1 MIIRF
6 ASAVLLTSL
15 VCSAP
20 AFAEGCKVTGTVY
33 DFEGRPLRDAVV
45 RLVDLDTRQSLFAVA
60 DEQAAFTVHA
70 AAPLGS
76 EGYRVDVLSE
86 PTRVTG
92 SHIPTRSILGMTTP
106 FNCSA
111 GQLARQDV
119 RVQVE

>member
-6 ASAVLLTSL
+6 ASALFLASFA
-15 VCSAP
+15 CSAP
-20 AFAEGCKVTGTVY
+20 ALAEGCKVTGTVY

-60 DEQAAFTVHA
+60 DAQAAFTVHGA
-70 AAPLGS
+70 ARPGT

-92 SHIPTRSILGMTTP
+92 SHIPTRSILGMTEP
-106 FNCSA
+106 FTCDA

-119 RVQVE
+119 RVQVD

>member
-1 MIIRF
+1 MVRF
-6 ASAVLLTSL
+6 AFPLFLASL
-15 VCSAP
+15 VCSAS
-20 AFAEGCKVTGTVY
+20 AFAEGCKVSGTVY

-45 RLVDLDTRQSLFAVA
+45 RLVDLESRQSLFAVA
-60 DEQAAFTVHA
+60 DGQAAFTLHSSAQPGV
-70 AAPLGS
+70 

-92 SHIPTRSILGMTTP
+92 SHIPTRSILGMTPRFT
-106 FNCSA
+106 CDT

>member
-6 ASAVLLTSL
+6 ASTLFLASFA
-15 VCSAP
+15 CSAP
-20 AFAEGCKVTGTVY
+20 ALAEGCKVTGTVY

-60 DEQAAFTVHA
+60 DSQAAFTVHA
-70 AAPLGS
+70 AARPGM

-92 SHIPTRSILGMTTP
+92 SHIPTRSILGMTEP
-106 FNCSA
+106 FSCAA

-119 RVQVE
+119 RVQVD

>member
-6 ASAVLLTSL
+6 AFTLFLASF

-20 AFAEGCKVTGTVY
+20 ALAEACKVTGTVY

-45 RLVDLDTRQSLFAVA
+45 RLVDLETRQARFAMA
-60 DEQAAFTVHA
+60 DAQAAFTFHA
-70 AAPLGS
+70 DARSGLDS
-76 EGYRVDVLSE
+76 YRVDVISE

-92 SHIPTRSILGMTTP
+92 SNIPTRSILGMTSP
-106 FNCSA
+106 FTCST